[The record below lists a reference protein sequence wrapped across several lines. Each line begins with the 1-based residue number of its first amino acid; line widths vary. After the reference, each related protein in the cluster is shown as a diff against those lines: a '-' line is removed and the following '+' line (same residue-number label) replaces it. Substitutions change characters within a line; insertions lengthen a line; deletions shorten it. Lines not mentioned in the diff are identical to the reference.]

1 MTAPQTDRRVAL
13 EGRVS
18 TPDGAGGFVAGWQKR
33 GDLWAAFTPSQMGA
47 GQEAGQPS
55 AAPRYRVTLRGAPV
69 GSPRR
74 PLAGERLV
82 EGMRVFD
89 ILSVG
94 ESPLGRGWLALLV
107 EEEVMR

>member
-1 MTAPQTDRRVAL
+1 MRVPQTDRRVAL
-13 EGRVS
+13 EGRVT
-18 TPDGAGGFVAGWQKR
+18 TPDGAGGFSAGWLKR
-33 GDLWAAFTPSQMGA
+33 GELWAAFTPAQGSA

-55 AAPRYRVTLRGAPV
+55 AASRYRVIIRAAEV

-82 EGMRVFD
+82 EGPRRFD
-89 ILSVG
+89 ILTVG
-94 ESPLGRGWLALLV
+94 DSALGRGWLSLLV